1 MAEPSINLNQALSSV
16 PFCPAA
22 EAGAGAPIPAFPSLQ
37 TRARLQLHR
46 MRYFRDL
53 LAAGFRHALSPDPQS
68 RSLRAERIALGIDL
82 PELDT
87 VPLWSVRR
95 EDGAI
100 SIPFIEF
107 LLGQIGNAID
117 WFCAEPA
124 LTSHEVAEELAAA
137 RRAITSLIAQASPQ
151 SEPASELPRLNDV
164 YMSEGL
170 LASLCGKNGFLNPVV
185 DRCEAMLAQAHPASI
200 S

>member
-1 MAEPSINLNQALSSV
+1 MAEPSVNRNQALSMPPPYV
-16 PFCPAA
+16 TVK
-22 EAGAGAPIPAFPSLQ
+22 AGAGEPSQPVPPLQ
-37 TRARLQLHR
+37 ARARLQLHR

-53 LAAGFRHALSPDPQS
+53 LAAGFRHALAPDPQS
-68 RSLRAERIALGIDL
+68 RSLRSERIALGIDL

-95 EDGAI
+95 DDGTI

-107 LLGQIGNAID
+107 LLGQIGCTLD

-124 LTSHEVAEELAAA
+124 LTSHETAEELAAA
-137 RRAITSLIAQASPQ
+137 RRAITSVIDQAGPEG
-151 SEPASELPRLNDV
+151 EPVSDLPRLGDV
-164 YMSEGL
+164 YMSEGVL
-170 LASLCGKNGFLNPVV
+170 ESLCGRHGFLNPVV
-185 DRCEAMLAQAHPASI
+185 DRCEALLAGAQHRSI